1 MSFQQ
6 ARPAGDIPGW
16 DIFAAEVLRWNA
28 QFSLISRTS
37 PEEQL
42 RLLLSECRASFP
54 VLIESLR
61 AVFPVVGDSESSPR
75 PDIVLIDL
83 GSGGGFPGIPWAL
96 QMRDHFSRADDNSS
110 WSAHLVEPRQKRAW
124 FLERCSR
131 KLGLENVEV
140 VESRW
145 GDVGDTGL
153 ASSAPPASGRLW
165 IISLK
170 ALKLTESE
178 VWRGFRRFVGRDEL
192 LPGESVAICR
202 FHSGVEKDL
211 ADTISEL
218 ALPPRVESLSS
229 PSRRG
234 ATFVAPFAD
243 EERSLA
249 LLLSCYGGIATPA

>member
-6 ARPAGDIPGW
+6 TRPAGDIPGW
-16 DIFAAEVLRWNA
+16 DIFASEVLRWNA

-54 VLIESLR
+54 VLIESLS
-61 AVFPVVGDSESSPR
+61 AVFPALANSESRPR
-75 PDIVLIDL
+75 PEIGLIDL

-96 QMRDHFSRADDNSS
+96 QMRDHFLRADDNSS
-110 WSAHLVEPRQKRAW
+110 WSAHLIEPRQKRAW

-131 KLGLENVEV
+131 KLDLENMEV

-145 GDVGDTGL
+145 GDVGGTGF
-153 ASSAPPASGRLW
+153 ATSPPPASGRLW

-178 VWRGFRRFVGRDEL
+178 VWRGFRRFVGREEL
-192 LPGESVAICR
+192 FPGESVAICR
-202 FHSGVEKDL
+202 FHSGVERDL
-211 ADTISEL
+211 ADTISDL
-218 ALPPRVESLSS
+218 ALPPRVESLLGHSG
-229 PSRRG
+229 RG
-234 ATFVAPFAD
+234 ATFVASFTG
-243 EERSLA
+243 EGRSLA
-249 LLLSCYGGIATPA
+249 LLLSWYSRIVHTA